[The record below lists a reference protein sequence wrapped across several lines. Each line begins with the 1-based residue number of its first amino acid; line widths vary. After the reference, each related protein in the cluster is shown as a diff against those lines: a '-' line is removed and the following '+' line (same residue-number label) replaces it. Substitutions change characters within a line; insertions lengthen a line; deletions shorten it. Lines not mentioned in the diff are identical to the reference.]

1 MKKIYFKMIALVIF
15 LPFAL
20 SVANAQ
26 KITPSCLTAD
36 PNAVIKTQP
45 TLSAGSNS
53 KAVLLAESFDAV
65 TFPPTG
71 WLNVAGTGTY
81 TWVRLTTSVYPSGIT
96 PHTGAAMASY
106 PSWTASSGNFASLIS
121 PVVDLTG
128 NTGAFTVTFWMY
140 HEAGYTNADNIEAY
154 VNTTASLTGATL
166 LGVASR
172 PIGSGWLEHSFT
184 IPGTY
189 NTATNYILFKG
200 LSAYGNDIHMDDISV
215 NSPEA
220 HDMGV
225 TAITPT
231 FVLSGATVTPS
242 VTLKNFG
249 GNDEATW
256 SVTLSD
262 GGLYTSTKANLSTI
276 TAGST
281 LVVPMDNWSP
291 ADGSYTLTATLT
303 MAGDLNA
310 TNDVLTTPCIV
321 MGLSDAY
328 AGNTT
333 ALTYNTFDLASGAP
347 TSVGTI
353 GSSPFPMAEEYNGT
367 AIYRIYNDLT
377 IGTVGADGSYTAL
390 GTMTGV
396 TGTPTGIA
404 WNWVTST
411 MYVVVLNGSN
421 LPQLCTLNMS
431 TLALTLVGTGAQGMI
446 IAMDF
451 ADNGLLYAPSLSPDS
466 LYSIDP
472 ATGATTLV
480 GPLGVNINYGQD
492 VSWDGV
498 DDKLY
503 TITCGAVYQFGT
515 YDITTGAFTMI
526 ADMGTDQYATFV
538 ITKTP
543 IVGISNENPTPT
555 AYAFPNPSN
564 DNIKIG
570 ATQKFNKISVINVL
584 GSTVFTENVDTNN
597 YMLNVSSLKAGIYL
611 VQLDTEYGT
620 ITKKIQV
627 LD

>member
-1 MKKIYFKMIALVIF
+1 
-15 LPFAL
+15 
-20 SVANAQ
+20 
-26 KITPSCLTAD
+26 
-36 PNAVIKTQP
+36 
-45 TLSAGSNS
+45 
-53 KAVLLAESFDAV
+53 
-65 TFPPTG
+65 
-71 WLNVAGTGTY
+71 
-81 TWVRLTTSVYPSGIT
+81 
-96 PHTGAAMASY
+96 
-106 PSWTASSGNFASLIS
+106 
-121 PVVDLTG
+121 
-128 NTGAFTVTFWMY
+128 
-140 HEAGYTNADNIEAY
+140 
-154 VNTTASLTGATL
+154 
-166 LGVASR
+166 
-172 PIGSGWLEHSFT
+172 
-184 IPGTY
+184 
-189 NTATNYILFKG
+189 
-200 LSAYGNDIHMDDISV
+200 
-215 NSPEA
+215 
-220 HDMGV
+220 
-225 TAITPT
+225 
-231 FVLSGATVTPS
+231 
-242 VTLKNFG
+242 
-249 GNDEATW
+249 
-256 SVTLSD
+256 
-262 GGLYTSTKANLSTI
+262 
-276 TAGST
+276 
-281 LVVPMDNWSP
+281 
-291 ADGSYTLTATLT
+291 
-303 MAGDLNA
+303 
-310 TNDVLTTPCIV
+310 

-333 ALTYNTFDLASGAP
+333 ALTYNTFNLASGAP

-411 MYVVVLNGSN
+411 MYVVVLNASN

-480 GPLGVNINYGQD
+480 GPLGININYGQD

-503 TITCGAVYQFGT
+503 TVTCGAVYQFGT
-515 YDITTGAFTMI
+515 YDLTTGAFTMI
-526 ADMGTDQYATFV
+526 TDMGTDQYATFV

-555 AYAFPNPSN
+555 AYAFPNPSS
-564 DNIKIG
+564 DQIKIG